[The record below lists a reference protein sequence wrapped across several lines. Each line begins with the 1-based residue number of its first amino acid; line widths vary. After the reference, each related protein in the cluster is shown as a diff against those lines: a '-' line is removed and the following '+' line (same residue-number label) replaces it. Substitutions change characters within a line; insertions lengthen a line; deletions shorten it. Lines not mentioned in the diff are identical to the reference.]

1 MENNLHKAQTPTGGT
16 TGRRNLRQK
25 LCKRSPYKLFSTVAL
40 SLIVLSLSELPASIA
55 QSVDLA
61 PVIQVP
67 QTNNNGNQ
75 QSCGITISREGVMQ
89 PSIDNKVLSSSEF
102 LGEPAIAQ
110 ISATNSSYRMYLE
123 NPLGFKDSPIFAD
136 QGTIFSTTV
145 TGRGATSFTETQ
157 GEISRRLQRGVT
169 NLEINFTARRVDTP
183 FLAGNYSAELT
194 LRCE

>member
-1 MENNLHKAQTPTGGT
+1 MDNNLHKAQIFTGEI
-16 TGRRNLRQK
+16 TGRRNLRRKMCK
-25 LCKRSPYKLFSTVAL
+25 LSPYKLFSTLAL
-40 SLIVLSLSELPASIA
+40 SMIVLSLSELPASIA
-55 QSVDLA
+55 QSVDVV
-61 PVIQVP
+61 PVIPIP
-67 QTNNNGNQ
+67 QNDNSNQ

-89 PSIDNKVLSSSEF
+89 PSIDNRVLSSSEF

-123 NPLGFKDSPIFAD
+123 NPLGFKDSPVFAD

-169 NLEINFTARRVDTP
+169 NLEINFTAKRVDKP
-183 FLAGNYSAELT
+183 FKAGNYSAELT